1 MKRTETQAVARE
13 LGARVTG
20 SISRR
25 TDVVVVGLNPGG
37 KLEQAR
43 ELGVEVVSEDEWYR
57 RIGLPPERS

>member
-1 MKRTETQAVARE
+1 MKRGETQAAARE

-25 TDVVVVGLNPGG
+25 TDIVVVGLNPGQ

-43 ELGVEVVSEDEWYR
+43 ALGVEVMSEDEWYR
-57 RIGLPPERS
+57 RIGLEPL